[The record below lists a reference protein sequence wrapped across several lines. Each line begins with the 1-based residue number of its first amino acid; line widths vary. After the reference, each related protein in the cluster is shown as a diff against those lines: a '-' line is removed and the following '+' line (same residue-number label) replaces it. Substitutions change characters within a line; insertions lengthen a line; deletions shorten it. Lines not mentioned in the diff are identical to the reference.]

1 MREDFVDLAE
11 DVEFNPEIQERE
23 CSA

>member
-23 CSA
+23 FSA